1 MATLTPI
8 LLGGL
13 GNRLYQIANSFK
25 LQKKY
30 GFDLKLYRINPQD
43 IDALTYRTFVV
54 KKSDFDDF
62 GGHNIIVKENLPQ
75 TIDQLFSKLNFN
87 KTPITIDEIISDKKL
102 YFEGNIGHIDNT
114 INSAIMGYFFTY
126 SEIVDEIELVKNSI
140 NECVNQYIISKYPEL
155 LSEKILGIHLRL
167 GIATDNFAAI
177 DIPKTFYENIINIE
191 KNNYDTIF
199 IVSDNIEYAKQFVS
213 SMNTMGKNIKFI
225 EDEPMFVDM
234 LILSYCTTLIIGNST
249 LSAWSGYF
257 NKYNNVYVPN
267 VWINHHG
274 TSDLPKEW
282 KIL

>member
-62 GGHNIIVKENLPQ
+62 GGHNIIVKKNLPQ

-234 LILSYCTTLIIGNST
+234 LILSHCRTLIIGNST

-267 VWINHHG
+267 VWIKHHG
-274 TSDLPKEW
+274 TNDLPKEW